1 MKKNKQNDI
10 QQRKTQLIEI
20 KRIEDHG
27 RHTED
32 PLKRF
37 KISATRKTQHLSEK
51 QYDENST
58 EGIFSR
64 INAMSQQWLENEP
77 KFDALQSSDT
87 LNYKGPDIIKE
98 GLSLLNSK
106 KISAND
112 IANEKQLIEKAKL
125 VLRTIELPS
134 STLDSYQT
142 NKFEFDSKLKA
153 ILPQFNKNTFLFNFV
168 DTSNFKYTDT
178 FKDFMHRDY
187 SKLIDLKQR
196 VGRGGSKKSRRN
208 QKEIMTDTLEDS
220 QNTLDIYDRMLYNL
234 DFYILSNYIF
244 LYQDTLALY
253 KKKSVVLEK
262 DKEYLITLI
271 KAGFATKNPNKPAID
286 YEHLAEKIQDY
297 SNKVE
302 HASGFCYHLS
312 LKPELNEWINQSDT
326 SKILAAGDG
335 IKKLVKKVLMCRKD
349 LKVEEFSESEEEKK
363 VKILQEGIDRRK
375 HRAEF
380 LEKQNVASET
390 IGKIYE
396 QILLQEAEISQ
407 MSQNRNRLKH
417 ELFCLE
423 MELFK
428 ESIAY
433 ISQYP
438 TDNKHDLPLTLMQW
452 LNIDLT
458 QVTRQYIN
466 EIGINVLLFY

>member
-51 QYDENST
+51 HYDENST

-64 INAMSQQWLENEP
+64 INAMSQKWLENEP

-142 NKFEFDSKLKA
+142 NKFESA

-178 FKDFMHRDY
+178 FKDFMRRDY
-187 SKLIDLKQR
+187 SNLIDLKQR

-271 KAGFATKNPNKPAID
+271 KAGFATTNPNKPAIY

-335 IKKLVKKVLMCRKD
+335 INKLVKKVLMCRKD

-458 QVTRQYIN
+458 QVTRQYMN
-466 EIGINVLLFY
+466 E

>member
-20 KRIEDHG
+20 KRIEDQGH
-27 RHTED
+27 HTED

-37 KISATRKTQHLSEK
+37 KLSASRKTQHLSEK
-51 QYDENST
+51 RYDENST
-58 EGIFSR
+58 EGISSR

-98 GLSLLNSK
+98 GLLLLNSK
-106 KISAND
+106 KISSND

-142 NKFEFDSKLKA
+142 NKFESA

-168 DTSNFKYTDT
+168 DTSNFKYPDT

-253 KKKSVVLEK
+253 KKKSVVLEN
-262 DKEYLITLI
+262 DKENLITLI

-312 LKPELNEWINQSDT
+312 LKPELNEWINQSDA

-335 IKKLVKKVLMCRKD
+335 IDKLVKKVLMCRKD
-349 LKVEEFSESEEEKK
+349 LKQKELSESEEERK
-363 VKILQEGIDRRK
+363 VKNLQERIDRRK
-375 HRAEF
+375 HNAEY
-380 LEKQNVASET
+380 LEKQKVASET

-466 EIGINVLLFY
+466 EIGINVLQFY